1 MNNKAVTNMKVL
13 LSLLIGAVIFS
24 STASAS
30 VFSYITES
38 RPGNSPSNGDADYK
52 YVIARWDPELP
63 TTPNP
68 CFGWPTCYLTIS
80 HKHTT
85 AGTPGAATVELAEIS
100 KYRYMRD
107 IQNIPGVLARAT
119 APATQW
125 AVHTGV
131 RLQNN
136 QECVGLFYQEHTG
149 VTNKGGLIP
158 GSLCGIAPPPIGA
171 CKINNTI
178 PDINFGPISE
188 AELAGQSKQV
198 NISVTC
204 NLAMD
209 VLVIATG
216 VNVTNGRVNLRADNS
231 LCANLY
237 LGGNDTPGENG
248 YKIHVPAG
256 GTNSVTL
263 KAVLGTNGR
272 VQAGQ
277 FEGAAALI
285 LTVP

>member
-1 MNNKAVTNMKVL
+1 
-13 LSLLIGAVIFS
+13 
-24 STASAS
+24 
-30 VFSYITES
+30 
-38 RPGNSPSNGDADYK
+38 
-52 YVIARWDPELP
+52 
-63 TTPNP
+63 
-68 CFGWPTCYLTIS
+68 
-80 HKHTT
+80 
-85 AGTPGAATVELAEIS
+85 
-100 KYRYMRD
+100 MRD
-107 IQNIPGVLARAT
+107 VQNIPGVLAKAT

-136 QECVGLFYQEHTG
+136 QECVGLFYQDRTG
-149 VTNKGGLIP
+149 VTSNGGLIP

-178 PDINFGPISE
+178 PDINFGSISE

-216 VNVTNGRVNLRADNS
+216 VNVTNGRVNLRPDNS
-231 LCANLY
+231 LYANLY
-237 LGGNDTPGENG
+237 LGGNDTPGEAG
-248 YKIHVPAG
+248 YRIHVPAG
-256 GTNSVTL
+256 GTNSVTM

>member
-1 MNNKAVTNMKVL
+1 MKVF
-13 LSLLIGAVIFS
+13 LSLLIGAVMFS

-38 RPGNSPSNGDADYK
+38 MPGSNPSNGDANYR

-63 TTPNP
+63 NVPNP
-68 CFGWPTCYLTIS
+68 CYRKGFKCWLTVS
-80 HKHTT
+80 HKHTPE
-85 AGTPGAATVELAEIS
+85 GLPGRPTVVLAEIS
-100 KYRYMRD
+100 NYQYMD
-107 IQNIPGVLARAT
+107 QVQNIPGVWAKAT
-119 APATQW
+119 APSTALAQ
-125 AVHTGV
+125 HTGV
-131 RLQNN
+131 VLQNN
-136 QECVGLFYQEHTG
+136 QECVGLFWQNTESSVATQG
-149 VTNKGGLIP
+149 RLIP

-198 NISVTC
+198 NVSVTC

-216 VNVTNGRVNLRADNS
+216 VNVTNGRVNLRPDNS
-231 LCANLY
+231 LYANLY
-237 LGGNDTPGENG
+237 LGGNDTPGEAG

-256 GTNSVTL
+256 GTSSVTL

>member
-1 MNNKAVTNMKVL
+1 MKVF
-13 LSLLIGAVIFS
+13 LSLLIGAVMFS

-38 RPGNSPSNGDADYK
+38 KPGNNPNNGDANYK

-63 TTPNP
+63 TTRNP
-68 CFGWPTCYLTIS
+68 CFRWSKCYLTIS
-80 HKHTT
+80 HKHTA

-100 KYRYMRD
+100 KYEYMRD
-107 IQNIPGVLARAT
+107 VQNIPGVLAKAT

-136 QECVGLFYQEHTG
+136 QECVGLFYQDRTG
-149 VTNKGGLIP
+149 VTSNGGLIP

-178 PDINFGPISE
+178 PDINFGSISE
-188 AELAGQSKQV
+188 AELDGQSKQV

-216 VNVTNGRVNLRADNS
+216 VNVTNGRVNLRPDNS
-231 LCANLY
+231 LYANLY
-237 LGGNDTPGENG
+237 LGGNDTPGEAG
-248 YKIHVPAG
+248 YRIHVPAG
-256 GTNSVTL
+256 GTNSVTM

>member
-13 LSLLIGAVIFS
+13 LSLLIGAVMFL

-38 RPGNSPSNGDADYK
+38 RPGNSPSYGDADYK

-63 TTPNP
+63 TTLNP
-68 CFGWPTCYLTIS
+68 CYGWPTCYLTIS
-80 HKHTT
+80 HKHTA

-107 IQNIPGVLARAT
+107 VQNIPGVWAKAT
-119 APATQW
+119 APAAQW

-136 QECVGLFYQEHTG
+136 QECVGLFYQDQKG
-149 VTNKGGLIP
+149 VTDKGGLIP

-178 PDINFGPISE
+178 PDINFGSISE
-188 AELAGQSKQV
+188 ADLAGQTKQV
-198 NISVTC
+198 NIDVTC
-204 NLAMD
+204 NLDMD

-216 VNVTNGRVNLRADNS
+216 INVTNGHVKLRPDGSLYAD
-231 LCANLY
+231 LY
-237 LGGNDTPGENG
+237 LGSNNTLGENG
-248 YKIHVPAG
+248 YKIHIPAG
-256 GTNSVTL
+256 GVSTVNL

-272 VQAGQ
+272 VEAGR
-277 FEGAAALI
+277 FDGAAALI

>member
-1 MNNKAVTNMKVL
+1 MKVF
-13 LSLLIGAVIFS
+13 LSLLIGAVMFS

-38 RPGNSPSNGDADYK
+38 RPLGTKGDADYK
-52 YVIARWDPELP
+52 YVIARWDPEPLNVQ
-63 TTPNP
+63 NP
-68 CFGWPTCYLTIS
+68 CFGWSSCFLTIS
-80 HKHTT
+80 HKHTVN
-85 AGTPGAATVELAEIS
+85 GTPGSATVTLATDIQR
-100 KYRYMRD
+100 YRYMHE
-107 IQNIPGVLARAT
+107 IQNIPGVWAKAT
-119 APATQW
+119 APATKW
-125 AVHTGV
+125 AEHRGV
-131 RLQNN
+131 QLQSN
-136 QECVGLFYQEHTG
+136 QECVGLFYQKTTG
-149 VTNKGGLIP
+149 VTSEGGLIP
-158 GSLCGIAPPPIGA
+158 GSLCGIAPPPVGA

-209 VLVIATG
+209 VLVVATG
-216 VNVTNGRVNLRADNS
+216 VNVTNGRVNLRPDNS
-231 LCANLY
+231 LYANLY
-237 LGGNDTPGENG
+237 LGGNDTPGEAG
-248 YKIHVPAG
+248 YRIHVPAG
-256 GTNSVTL
+256 GTNSVTM

>member
-13 LSLLIGAVIFS
+13 LSLLIGAVMFL

-38 RPGNSPSNGDADYK
+38 RPGNSPSYGDADYK

-63 TTPNP
+63 TTLNP
-68 CFGWPTCYLTIS
+68 CYGWPTCYLTIS
-80 HKHTT
+80 HKHTA

-107 IQNIPGVLARAT
+107 VQNIPGVWAKAI
-119 APATQW
+119 APAAQW

-136 QECVGLFYQEHTG
+136 QECVGLFYQDQKG
-149 VTNKGGLIP
+149 VTDKGGLIP

-178 PDINFGPISE
+178 PDINFGSISE
-188 AELAGQSKQV
+188 ADLAGQTKQV
-198 NISVTC
+198 NIDVTC
-204 NLAMD
+204 NLDMD

-216 VNVTNGRVNLRADNS
+216 INVTNGHVKLRPDGSLYAD
-231 LCANLY
+231 LY
-237 LGGNDTPGENG
+237 LGSNDTLGENG
-248 YKIHVPAG
+248 YKIHIPAG
-256 GTNSVTL
+256 GVSTVNL

-272 VQAGQ
+272 VEAGR
-277 FEGAAALI
+277 FDGAAALI

>member
-1 MNNKAVTNMKVL
+1 M
-13 LSLLIGAVIFS
+13 
-24 STASAS
+24 
-30 VFSYITES
+30 
-38 RPGNSPSNGDADYK
+38 
-52 YVIARWDPELP
+52 P
-63 TTPNP
+63 TTRNP
-68 CFGWPTCYLTIS
+68 CFRWSKCYLTIS
-80 HKHTT
+80 HKHTA

-100 KYRYMRD
+100 KYEYMRD
-107 IQNIPGVLARAT
+107 VQNIPGVLAKAT

-131 RLQNN
+131 SYRIIRN
-136 QECVGLFYQEHTG
+136 VGLFYQDRTG
-149 VTNKGGLIP
+149 VTSNGGLIP

-178 PDINFGPISE
+178 PDINFGSISE

-216 VNVTNGRVNLRADNS
+216 VNVTNGRVNLRPDNS
-231 LCANLY
+231 LYANLY
-237 LGGNDTPGENG
+237 LGGNDTPGEAG
-248 YKIHVPAG
+248 YRIHVPAG
-256 GTNSVTL
+256 GTNSVTM

>member
-1 MNNKAVTNMKVL
+1 MKVF
-13 LSLLIGAVIFS
+13 LSLLIGAVMFS

-38 RPGNSPSNGDADYK
+38 KPGNNPNNGDANYK

-63 TTPNP
+63 TTRNP
-68 CFGWPTCYLTIS
+68 CFRWSKCYLTIS
-80 HKHTT
+80 HKHTA

-100 KYRYMRD
+100 KYEYMRD
-107 IQNIPGVLARAT
+107 VQNIPGVLAKAT

-136 QECVGLFYQEHTG
+136 QECVGMFYQDRTG
-149 VTNKGGLIP
+149 VTSNGGLIP

-178 PDINFGPISE
+178 PDINFGSISE

-216 VNVTNGRVNLRADNS
+216 VNVTNGRVNLRPDNS
-231 LCANLY
+231 LYANLY
-237 LGGNDTPGENG
+237 LGGNDTPGEAG
-248 YKIHVPAG
+248 YRIHVPAG
-256 GTNSVTL
+256 GTNSVTM

>member
-1 MNNKAVTNMKVL
+1 MKVF
-13 LSLLIGAVIFS
+13 LSLLIGAVMFS

-38 RPGNSPSNGDADYK
+38 KPGNNPNNGDANYK

-63 TTPNP
+63 TTRNP
-68 CFGWPTCYLTIS
+68 CFRWSKCYLTIS
-80 HKHTT
+80 HKHTA

-100 KYRYMRD
+100 RYEYMRD
-107 IQNIPGVLARAT
+107 VQNIPGVLAKAT

-136 QECVGLFYQEHTG
+136 QECVGLFYQDRTG
-149 VTNKGGLIP
+149 VTSNGGLIP

-178 PDINFGPISE
+178 PDINFGSISE

-216 VNVTNGRVNLRADNS
+216 VNVTNGRVNLRPDNS
-231 LCANLY
+231 LYANLY
-237 LGGNDTPGENG
+237 LGGNDTPGEAG
-248 YKIHVPAG
+248 YRIHVPAG
-256 GTNSVTL
+256 GTNSVTM

>member
-1 MNNKAVTNMKVL
+1 MKVL
-13 LSLLIGAVIFS
+13 LSLLIGAVMFL

-38 RPGNSPSNGDADYK
+38 RPGNSPSYGDADYK

-63 TTPNP
+63 TTLNP
-68 CFGWPTCYLTIS
+68 CYGWPTCYLTIS
-80 HKHTT
+80 HKHTA

-107 IQNIPGVLARAT
+107 VQNIPGVWAKAT
-119 APATQW
+119 APAAQW

-136 QECVGLFYQEHTG
+136 QECVGLFYQDQKG
-149 VTNKGGLIP
+149 VTDKGGLIP

-178 PDINFGPISE
+178 PDINFGSISE
-188 AELAGQSKQV
+188 ADLAGQTKQV
-198 NISVTC
+198 NIDVTC
-204 NLAMD
+204 NLDMD

-216 VNVTNGRVNLRADNS
+216 INVTNGHVKLRPDGSLYAD
-231 LCANLY
+231 LY
-237 LGGNDTPGENG
+237 LGSNNTLGENG
-248 YKIHVPAG
+248 YKIHIPAG
-256 GTNSVTL
+256 GVSTVNL

-272 VQAGQ
+272 VEAGR
-277 FEGAAALI
+277 FDGAAALI

>member
-1 MNNKAVTNMKVL
+1 MKVF
-13 LSLLIGAVIFS
+13 LSLLIGAVMFS

-38 RPGNSPSNGDADYK
+38 KPGNNPNNGDANYK

-63 TTPNP
+63 TTRNP
-68 CFGWPTCYLTIS
+68 CFRWSKCYLTIS
-80 HKHTT
+80 HKHTA

-100 KYRYMRD
+100 RYEYMRD
-107 IQNIPGVLARAT
+107 VQNIPGVLAKAT

-136 QECVGLFYQEHTG
+136 QECVGLFYQDRTG
-149 VTNKGGLIP
+149 VTSNGGLIP

-178 PDINFGPISE
+178 PDINFGSISE

-216 VNVTNGRVNLRADNS
+216 VNVTNVRVNLRPDNS
-231 LCANLY
+231 LYANLY
-237 LGGNDTPGENG
+237 LGGNDTPGEAG
-248 YKIHVPAG
+248 YRIHVPAG
-256 GTNSVTL
+256 GTNSVTM

>member
-1 MNNKAVTNMKVL
+1 MCGAVLPRSHRVTN
-13 LSLLIGAVIFS
+13 
-24 STASAS
+24 
-30 VFSYITES
+30 
-38 RPGNSPSNGDADYK
+38 N
-52 YVIARWDPELP
+52 
-63 TTPNP
+63 
-68 CFGWPTCYLTIS
+68 
-80 HKHTT
+80 
-85 AGTPGAATVELAEIS
+85 
-100 KYRYMRD
+100 
-107 IQNIPGVLARAT
+107 
-119 APATQW
+119 
-125 AVHTGV
+125 
-131 RLQNN
+131 
-136 QECVGLFYQEHTG
+136 
-149 VTNKGGLIP
+149 GGLIP

-188 AELAGQSKQV
+188 ADLAGQSKQV

-216 VNVTNGRVNLRADNS
+216 VNVTNGRVNLRPDNS
-231 LCANLY
+231 LYANLY
-237 LGGNDTPGENG
+237 LGGNNTPGENG
-248 YKIHVPAG
+248 YRIHVPAG

-263 KAVLGTNGR
+263 KAVLGTSGR